1 MESAAQTAAADKD
14 AALELQAEAAIEDK
28 SEAIELLE
36 KEINAAHAEEL
47 ADVRAELTKRA
58 AENQEAAL
66 EAQLEMLQASGE
78 SNKNAAVELARAEN
92 APALAK
98 QKASMESAFATER
111 AALESRAEA
120 LSALVADG
128 EARNASLEEQLR
140 DAEHAG
146 ALAAAETRKTR
157 AELDDVRDEQEGRFQ
172 RLRAEVKVWEDA
184 CVKYRKRME
193 HAERALRRLKQRAG
207 AAGFVEAT
215 QPEED
220 RGGAGRYP
228 DADRAGRERRGGNEP
243 SPKPFA
249 ADADADPPSPLAL
262 APPPA
267 LAPVAVRKRARD
279 GSGPDAAIR
288 AGPYARRE
296 RTARP
301 EKPTENPPRLPSASA
316 RLETYARPAAAEGWR
331 RPRTSKARGFPV
343 AGSSAAGESPEGLW
357 GESPEEKKTRPN
369 ANVRES
375 NGKKTRRAVS
385 AARGSARRSRPR
397 ALRYRRRARAAGR
410 RGRLRRSRDDDTTKT
425 RRGTKNVSA
434 PRGGERNRIRKRNQ
448 TRRGCSRRARAREAP
463 RVCVRGV
470 REVLRGGRARGAR
483 GQTRRGVRALPR
495 PEPHERL
502 VQAPRALGAAARA
515 ARVLEPRPDPRRAE
529 RAVTPTYL
537 PRDARAGRC
546 LLFDRL
552 TKR

>member
-1 MESAAQTAAADKD
+1 MTGDVATSVAADAEATLASVRAAAKTQMERALDD
-14 AALELQAEAAIEDK
+14 A
-28 SEAIELLE
+28 
-36 KEINAAHAEEL
+36 
-47 ADVRAELTKRA
+47 TRA
-58 AENQEAAL
+58 AT
-66 EAQLEMLQASGE
+66 E
-78 SNKNAAVELARAEN
+78 SWARERERWVA
-92 APALAK
+92 
-98 QKASMESAFATER
+98 ER

-140 DAEHAG
+140 DAERAC

-375 NGKKTRRAVS
+375 NGKKSVAPFPPRADPRDVPDRELFVIGG
-385 AARGSARRSRPR
+385 ARARRGDADASAVPATTTRPKLDAAQKTSLLR
-397 ALRYRRRARAAGR
+397 AAENGTEFEKEIKRVEVVRGALAREKLPAFACEACEKFYAAAGR
-410 RGRLRRSRDDDTTKT
+410 APPEGKRGEACAHCPGPNRTNDWSRH
-425 RRGTKNVSA
+425 RARWAPPPA
-434 PRGGERNRIRKRNQ
+434 PRGFWNLDL
-448 TRRGCSRRARAREAP
+448 TP
-463 RVCVRGV
+463 
-470 REVLRGGRARGAR
+470 
-483 GQTRRGVRALPR
+483 
-495 PEPHERL
+495 
-502 VQAPRALGAAARA
+502 
-515 ARVLEPRPDPRRAE
+515 AE
-529 RAVTPTYL
+529 RSE
-537 PRDARAGRC
+537 R
-546 LLFDRL
+546 
-552 TKR
+552 

>member
-1 MESAAQTAAADKD
+1 MTGDVATSVAADAEATLASVRAAAKTQMERALDD
-14 AALELQAEAAIEDK
+14 A
-28 SEAIELLE
+28 
-36 KEINAAHAEEL
+36 
-47 ADVRAELTKRA
+47 TRA
-58 AENQEAAL
+58 AT
-66 EAQLEMLQASGE
+66 E
-78 SNKNAAVELARAEN
+78 SWARERERWVA
-92 APALAK
+92 
-98 QKASMESAFATER
+98 ER

-140 DAEHAG
+140 DAERAC

-228 DADRAGRERRGGNEP
+228 DADRAGRERWGGNEP

-267 LAPVAVRKRARD
+267 LAPVAARKRARD

-375 NGKKTRRAVS
+375 NGKKSVAPFPPRADPRDVPDRELFVIGG
-385 AARGSARRSRPR
+385 ARARRGDADASAVPATTTRPKLDAAQKTSLLR
-397 ALRYRRRARAAGR
+397 AAEKGTEFEKEIKRVEVVRGALAREKLPAFACEACEKFYAAAGR
-410 RGRLRRSRDDDTTKT
+410 APPEGKRGEACAHCPGPNRTNDWSRH
-425 RRGTKNVSA
+425 RARWAPPPA
-434 PRGGERNRIRKRNQ
+434 PRGFWNLDL
-448 TRRGCSRRARAREAP
+448 TP
-463 RVCVRGV
+463 
-470 REVLRGGRARGAR
+470 
-483 GQTRRGVRALPR
+483 
-495 PEPHERL
+495 
-502 VQAPRALGAAARA
+502 
-515 ARVLEPRPDPRRAE
+515 AE
-529 RAVTPTYL
+529 RSE
-537 PRDARAGRC
+537 R
-546 LLFDRL
+546 
-552 TKR
+552 

>member
-1 MESAAQTAAADKD
+1 MTGDVATSVAADAEATLASVRAAAKTQMERALDD
-14 AALELQAEAAIEDK
+14 A
-28 SEAIELLE
+28 
-36 KEINAAHAEEL
+36 
-47 ADVRAELTKRA
+47 TRA
-58 AENQEAAL
+58 AT
-66 EAQLEMLQASGE
+66 E
-78 SNKNAAVELARAEN
+78 SWARERERWVA
-92 APALAK
+92 
-98 QKASMESAFATER
+98 ER

-140 DAEHAG
+140 DAERAC

-267 LAPVAVRKRARD
+267 LAPVAARKRARD

-375 NGKKTRRAVS
+375 NGKKSVAPFPPRADPRDVPDRELFVIGG
-385 AARGSARRSRPR
+385 ARARRGDADASAVPATTTRPKLDAAQKTSLLR
-397 ALRYRRRARAAGR
+397 AAEKGTEFEKEIKRVEVVRGALAREKLPAFACEACEKFYAAAGR
-410 RGRLRRSRDDDTTKT
+410 APPEGKRGEACAHCPGPNRTNDWSRH
-425 RRGTKNVSA
+425 RARWAPPPA
-434 PRGGERNRIRKRNQ
+434 PRGFWNLDL
-448 TRRGCSRRARAREAP
+448 TP
-463 RVCVRGV
+463 
-470 REVLRGGRARGAR
+470 
-483 GQTRRGVRALPR
+483 
-495 PEPHERL
+495 
-502 VQAPRALGAAARA
+502 
-515 ARVLEPRPDPRRAE
+515 AE
-529 RAVTPTYL
+529 RSE
-537 PRDARAGRC
+537 R
-546 LLFDRL
+546 
-552 TKR
+552 

>member
-1 MESAAQTAAADKD
+1 MTGDVATSVAADAEATLASVRAAAKTQMERALDD
-14 AALELQAEAAIEDK
+14 A
-28 SEAIELLE
+28 
-36 KEINAAHAEEL
+36 
-47 ADVRAELTKRA
+47 TRA
-58 AENQEAAL
+58 AT
-66 EAQLEMLQASGE
+66 E
-78 SNKNAAVELARAEN
+78 SWARERERWVA
-92 APALAK
+92 
-98 QKASMESAFATER
+98 ER

-140 DAEHAG
+140 DAERAC

-157 AELDDVRDEQEGRFQ
+157 AELDDVRDGQEGRFQ

-375 NGKKTRRAVS
+375 NGKKPVGIATFPPRADPRDVPDRELFVIGG
-385 AARGSARRSRPR
+385 ARARRGVADDSAVPATTTRPKLDAAQKTSLLR
-397 ALRYRRRARAAGR
+397 AAEKGTEFEKEIKRVEVVRGALAREKLPAFACEACEKFYAAAGR
-410 RGRLRRSRDDDTTKT
+410 APPEGKRGEACAHCPGPNRTNDWSRH
-425 RRGTKNVSA
+425 RARWAPPPA
-434 PRGGERNRIRKRNQ
+434 PRGFWNLDL
-448 TRRGCSRRARAREAP
+448 TP
-463 RVCVRGV
+463 
-470 REVLRGGRARGAR
+470 
-483 GQTRRGVRALPR
+483 
-495 PEPHERL
+495 
-502 VQAPRALGAAARA
+502 
-515 ARVLEPRPDPRRAE
+515 AE
-529 RAVTPTYL
+529 RSE
-537 PRDARAGRC
+537 R
-546 LLFDRL
+546 
-552 TKR
+552 

>member
-1 MESAAQTAAADKD
+1 MNVGTRAVVRATRAPARAMTGDVATSVAADAEATLASVRAAAKTQMERALDD
-14 AALELQAEAAIEDK
+14 A
-28 SEAIELLE
+28 
-36 KEINAAHAEEL
+36 
-47 ADVRAELTKRA
+47 TRA
-58 AENQEAAL
+58 AT
-66 EAQLEMLQASGE
+66 E
-78 SNKNAAVELARAEN
+78 SWARERERWVA
-92 APALAK
+92 
-98 QKASMESAFATER
+98 ER

-140 DAEHAG
+140 DAERAC

-157 AELDDVRDEQEGRFQ
+157 AELDDVRDGQEGRFQ

-375 NGKKTRRAVS
+375 NGKNPVAPFPPRADPRDVPDRELFVIGG
-385 AARGSARRSRPR
+385 ARARRGDADASAVPATTTRPKLDAAQKTSLLR
-397 ALRYRRRARAAGR
+397 AAENGTEFEKEIKRVEVVRGALAREKLPAFACEACEKFYAAAGR
-410 RGRLRRSRDDDTTKT
+410 APPEGKRGEACAHCPGPNRTNDWSRH
-425 RRGTKNVSA
+425 RARWAPPPA
-434 PRGGERNRIRKRNQ
+434 PRGFWNLDL
-448 TRRGCSRRARAREAP
+448 TP
-463 RVCVRGV
+463 
-470 REVLRGGRARGAR
+470 
-483 GQTRRGVRALPR
+483 
-495 PEPHERL
+495 
-502 VQAPRALGAAARA
+502 
-515 ARVLEPRPDPRRAE
+515 AE
-529 RAVTPTYL
+529 RSE
-537 PRDARAGRC
+537 R
-546 LLFDRL
+546 
-552 TKR
+552 

>member
-1 MESAAQTAAADKD
+1 MTGDVATSVAADAEATLASVRAAAKTQMERALDD
-14 AALELQAEAAIEDK
+14 A
-28 SEAIELLE
+28 
-36 KEINAAHAEEL
+36 
-47 ADVRAELTKRA
+47 TRA
-58 AENQEAAL
+58 AT
-66 EAQLEMLQASGE
+66 E
-78 SNKNAAVELARAEN
+78 SWARERERWVA
-92 APALAK
+92 
-98 QKASMESAFATER
+98 ER

-140 DAEHAG
+140 DAERAC

-157 AELDDVRDEQEGRFQ
+157 AELDDVRDGQEGRFQ

-375 NGKKTRRAVS
+375 NGKKSVAPFPPRADPRDVPDRELFVIGG
-385 AARGSARRSRPR
+385 ARARRGDADASAVPATTTRPKLDAAQKTSLLR
-397 ALRYRRRARAAGR
+397 AAEKGTEFEKEIKRVEVVRGALAREKLPAFACEACEKFYAAAGR
-410 RGRLRRSRDDDTTKT
+410 APPEGKRGEACAHCPGPNRTNDWSRH
-425 RRGTKNVSA
+425 RARWAPPPA
-434 PRGGERNRIRKRNQ
+434 PRGFWNLDL
-448 TRRGCSRRARAREAP
+448 TP
-463 RVCVRGV
+463 
-470 REVLRGGRARGAR
+470 
-483 GQTRRGVRALPR
+483 
-495 PEPHERL
+495 
-502 VQAPRALGAAARA
+502 
-515 ARVLEPRPDPRRAE
+515 AE
-529 RAVTPTYL
+529 RSE
-537 PRDARAGRC
+537 R
-546 LLFDRL
+546 
-552 TKR
+552 

>member
-1 MESAAQTAAADKD
+1 MTGDVATSVAADAEATLASVRAAAKTQMERALDD
-14 AALELQAEAAIEDK
+14 A
-28 SEAIELLE
+28 
-36 KEINAAHAEEL
+36 
-47 ADVRAELTKRA
+47 TRA
-58 AENQEAAL
+58 AT
-66 EAQLEMLQASGE
+66 E
-78 SNKNAAVELARAEN
+78 SWARERERWVA
-92 APALAK
+92 
-98 QKASMESAFATER
+98 ER

-140 DAEHAG
+140 DAERAC

-375 NGKKTRRAVS
+375 NGKKSVAPFPPRADPRDVPDRELFVIGG
-385 AARGSARRSRPR
+385 ARARRGDADASAVPATTTRPKLDAAQKTSLLR
-397 ALRYRRRARAAGR
+397 AAEKGTEFEKEIKRVEVVRGALAREKLPAFACEACEKFYAAAGR
-410 RGRLRRSRDDDTTKT
+410 APPEGKRGEACAHCPGPNRTNDWSRH
-425 RRGTKNVSA
+425 RARWAPPPA
-434 PRGGERNRIRKRNQ
+434 PRGFWNLDL
-448 TRRGCSRRARAREAP
+448 TP
-463 RVCVRGV
+463 
-470 REVLRGGRARGAR
+470 
-483 GQTRRGVRALPR
+483 
-495 PEPHERL
+495 
-502 VQAPRALGAAARA
+502 
-515 ARVLEPRPDPRRAE
+515 AE
-529 RAVTPTYL
+529 RSE
-537 PRDARAGRC
+537 R
-546 LLFDRL
+546 
-552 TKR
+552 

>member
-1 MESAAQTAAADKD
+1 MTGDVATSVAADAEATLASVRAAAKTQMERALDD
-14 AALELQAEAAIEDK
+14 A
-28 SEAIELLE
+28 
-36 KEINAAHAEEL
+36 
-47 ADVRAELTKRA
+47 TRA
-58 AENQEAAL
+58 AT
-66 EAQLEMLQASGE
+66 E
-78 SNKNAAVELARAEN
+78 SWARERERWVA
-92 APALAK
+92 
-98 QKASMESAFATER
+98 ER

-140 DAEHAG
+140 DAERAC

-157 AELDDVRDEQEGRFQ
+157 AELDDVRDGQEGRFQ

-375 NGKKTRRAVS
+375 NGKKPVGIAPFPPRADPRDVPDRELFVIGG
-385 AARGSARRSRPR
+385 ARARRGDADASAVPATTTRPKLDAAQKTSLLR
-397 ALRYRRRARAAGR
+397 AAEKGTEFEKEIKRVEVVRGALAREKLPAFACEACEKFYAAAGR
-410 RGRLRRSRDDDTTKT
+410 APPEGKRGEACAHCPGPNRTNDWSRH
-425 RRGTKNVSA
+425 RARWAPPPA
-434 PRGGERNRIRKRNQ
+434 PRGFWNLDL
-448 TRRGCSRRARAREAP
+448 TP
-463 RVCVRGV
+463 
-470 REVLRGGRARGAR
+470 
-483 GQTRRGVRALPR
+483 
-495 PEPHERL
+495 
-502 VQAPRALGAAARA
+502 
-515 ARVLEPRPDPRRAE
+515 AE
-529 RAVTPTYL
+529 RSE
-537 PRDARAGRC
+537 R
-546 LLFDRL
+546 
-552 TKR
+552 

>member
-1 MESAAQTAAADKD
+1 MTGDVATSVAADAEATLASVRAAAKTQMERALDD
-14 AALELQAEAAIEDK
+14 A
-28 SEAIELLE
+28 
-36 KEINAAHAEEL
+36 
-47 ADVRAELTKRA
+47 TRA
-58 AENQEAAL
+58 AT
-66 EAQLEMLQASGE
+66 E
-78 SNKNAAVELARAEN
+78 SWARERERWVA
-92 APALAK
+92 
-98 QKASMESAFATER
+98 ER

-140 DAEHAG
+140 DAERAC

-220 RGGAGRYP
+220 REGAGRYP

-249 ADADADPPSPLAL
+249 ADADPPSPLAL

-267 LAPVAVRKRARD
+267 LAPVAARKRARD

-301 EKPTENPPRLPSASA
+301 EKPTEIPPRLPSESA

-343 AGSSAAGESPEGLW
+343 AGSSAAGESPDGLW
-357 GESPEEKKTRPN
+357 GESPEEKKTRFCPD

-375 NGKKTRRAVS
+375 NGKKSVATFP
-385 AARGSARRSRPR
+385 PR
-397 ALRYRRRARAAGR
+397 ADP
-410 RGRLRRSRDDDTTKT
+410 RDVPD
-425 RRGTKNVSA
+425 
-434 PRGGERNRIRKRNQ
+434 
-448 TRRGCSRRARAREAP
+448 RELFAL
-463 RVCVRGV
+463 G
-470 REVLRGGRARGAR
+470 GGRARR
-483 GQTRRGVRALPR
+483 GDAVAAVPATTTTTKKPTRRAAENGTEKEKEKEIKRVEVVRGALAREKLPAFACEACEKFYAAAGR
-495 PEPHERL
+495 APPEGKRGEACAHCPGPNRTNDWSRHRARWAPPP
-502 VQAPRALGAAARA
+502 APRGFWNLDLTPA
-515 ARVLEPRPDPRRAE
+515 PRSLSE
-529 RAVTPTYL
+529 R
-537 PRDARAGRC
+537 
-546 LLFDRL
+546 
-552 TKR
+552 

>member
-1 MESAAQTAAADKD
+1 MTGDVATSVAADAEATLASVRAAAKTQMERALDD
-14 AALELQAEAAIEDK
+14 A
-28 SEAIELLE
+28 
-36 KEINAAHAEEL
+36 
-47 ADVRAELTKRA
+47 TRA
-58 AENQEAAL
+58 AT
-66 EAQLEMLQASGE
+66 E
-78 SNKNAAVELARAEN
+78 SWARERERWVA
-92 APALAK
+92 
-98 QKASMESAFATER
+98 ER

-140 DAEHAG
+140 DAERAC

-157 AELDDVRDEQEGRFQ
+157 AELDDVRDGQEGRFQ

-375 NGKKTRRAVS
+375 NGKKSVAPFPPRADPRDVPDRELFVIGG
-385 AARGSARRSRPR
+385 ARARRGDADASAVPATTTRPKLDAAQKTSLLR
-397 ALRYRRRARAAGR
+397 AAENGTEFEKEIKRVEVVRGALAREKLPAFACEACEKFYAAAGR
-410 RGRLRRSRDDDTTKT
+410 APPEGKRGEACAHCPGPNRTNDWSRH
-425 RRGTKNVSA
+425 RARWAPPPA
-434 PRGGERNRIRKRNQ
+434 PRGFWNLDL
-448 TRRGCSRRARAREAP
+448 TP
-463 RVCVRGV
+463 
-470 REVLRGGRARGAR
+470 
-483 GQTRRGVRALPR
+483 
-495 PEPHERL
+495 
-502 VQAPRALGAAARA
+502 
-515 ARVLEPRPDPRRAE
+515 AE
-529 RAVTPTYL
+529 RSE
-537 PRDARAGRC
+537 R
-546 LLFDRL
+546 
-552 TKR
+552 

>member
-1 MESAAQTAAADKD
+1 MTGDVATSVAADAEATLASVRAAAKTQMERALDD
-14 AALELQAEAAIEDK
+14 A
-28 SEAIELLE
+28 
-36 KEINAAHAEEL
+36 
-47 ADVRAELTKRA
+47 TRA
-58 AENQEAAL
+58 AT
-66 EAQLEMLQASGE
+66 E
-78 SNKNAAVELARAEN
+78 SWARERERWVA
-92 APALAK
+92 
-98 QKASMESAFATER
+98 ER

-140 DAEHAG
+140 DAERAC

-357 GESPEEKKTRPN
+357 GESPEENKTRPN

-375 NGKKTRRAVS
+375 NGKKPVGIAPFPPRADPRDVPDRELFVIGG
-385 AARGSARRSRPR
+385 ARARRGDADASAVPATTTRPKLDAAQKTSLLR
-397 ALRYRRRARAAGR
+397 AAENGTEFEKEIKRVEVVRGALAREKLPAFACEACEKFYAAAGR
-410 RGRLRRSRDDDTTKT
+410 APPEGKRGEACAHCPGPNRTNDWSRH
-425 RRGTKNVSA
+425 RARWAPPPA
-434 PRGGERNRIRKRNQ
+434 PRGFWNLDL
-448 TRRGCSRRARAREAP
+448 TP
-463 RVCVRGV
+463 
-470 REVLRGGRARGAR
+470 
-483 GQTRRGVRALPR
+483 
-495 PEPHERL
+495 
-502 VQAPRALGAAARA
+502 
-515 ARVLEPRPDPRRAE
+515 AE
-529 RAVTPTYL
+529 RSE
-537 PRDARAGRC
+537 R
-546 LLFDRL
+546 
-552 TKR
+552 

>member
-1 MESAAQTAAADKD
+1 MTGDVATSVAADAEATLASVRAAAKTQMERALDD
-14 AALELQAEAAIEDK
+14 A
-28 SEAIELLE
+28 
-36 KEINAAHAEEL
+36 
-47 ADVRAELTKRA
+47 TRA
-58 AENQEAAL
+58 AT
-66 EAQLEMLQASGE
+66 E
-78 SNKNAAVELARAEN
+78 SWARERERWVA
-92 APALAK
+92 
-98 QKASMESAFATER
+98 ER

-140 DAEHAG
+140 DAERAC

-157 AELDDVRDEQEGRFQ
+157 AELDDVRDGQEGRFQ

-375 NGKKTRRAVS
+375 NGKNPVAPFPPRADPRDVPDRELFVIGG
-385 AARGSARRSRPR
+385 ARARRGDADASAVPATTTRPKLDAAQKTSLLR
-397 ALRYRRRARAAGR
+397 AAEKGTEFEKEIKRVEVVRGALAREKLPAFACEACEKFYAAAGR
-410 RGRLRRSRDDDTTKT
+410 APPEGKRGEACAHCPGPNRTNDWSRH
-425 RRGTKNVSA
+425 RARWAPPPA
-434 PRGGERNRIRKRNQ
+434 PRGFWNLDL
-448 TRRGCSRRARAREAP
+448 TP
-463 RVCVRGV
+463 
-470 REVLRGGRARGAR
+470 
-483 GQTRRGVRALPR
+483 
-495 PEPHERL
+495 
-502 VQAPRALGAAARA
+502 
-515 ARVLEPRPDPRRAE
+515 AE
-529 RAVTPTYL
+529 RSE
-537 PRDARAGRC
+537 R
-546 LLFDRL
+546 
-552 TKR
+552 

>member
-1 MESAAQTAAADKD
+1 MTGDVATSVAADAEATLASVRAAAKTQMERALDD
-14 AALELQAEAAIEDK
+14 A
-28 SEAIELLE
+28 
-36 KEINAAHAEEL
+36 
-47 ADVRAELTKRA
+47 TRA
-58 AENQEAAL
+58 AT
-66 EAQLEMLQASGE
+66 E
-78 SNKNAAVELARAEN
+78 SWARERERWVA
-92 APALAK
+92 
-98 QKASMESAFATER
+98 ER

-140 DAEHAG
+140 DAERAC

-157 AELDDVRDEQEGRFQ
+157 AELDDVRDGQEGRFQ

-375 NGKKTRRAVS
+375 NGKNPVAPFPPRADPRDVPDRELFVIGG
-385 AARGSARRSRPR
+385 ARARRGDADASAVPATTTRPKLDAAQKTSLLR
-397 ALRYRRRARAAGR
+397 AAENGTEFEKEIKRVEVVRGALAREKLPAFACEACEKFYAAAGR
-410 RGRLRRSRDDDTTKT
+410 APPEGKRGEACAHCPGPNRTNDWSRH
-425 RRGTKNVSA
+425 RARWAPPPA
-434 PRGGERNRIRKRNQ
+434 PRGFWNLDL
-448 TRRGCSRRARAREAP
+448 TP
-463 RVCVRGV
+463 
-470 REVLRGGRARGAR
+470 
-483 GQTRRGVRALPR
+483 
-495 PEPHERL
+495 
-502 VQAPRALGAAARA
+502 
-515 ARVLEPRPDPRRAE
+515 AE
-529 RAVTPTYL
+529 RSE
-537 PRDARAGRC
+537 R
-546 LLFDRL
+546 
-552 TKR
+552 

>member
-1 MESAAQTAAADKD
+1 MTGDVATSVAADAEATLASVRAAAKTQMERALDD
-14 AALELQAEAAIEDK
+14 A
-28 SEAIELLE
+28 
-36 KEINAAHAEEL
+36 
-47 ADVRAELTKRA
+47 TRA
-58 AENQEAAL
+58 AT
-66 EAQLEMLQASGE
+66 E
-78 SNKNAAVELARAEN
+78 SWARERERWVA
-92 APALAK
+92 
-98 QKASMESAFATER
+98 ER

-140 DAEHAG
+140 DAERAC

-267 LAPVAVRKRARD
+267 LAPVAARKRARD

-357 GESPEEKKTRPN
+357 GESPEEKKARPN

-375 NGKKTRRAVS
+375 NGKKPVGIAPFPPRADPRDVPDRELFVIGG
-385 AARGSARRSRPR
+385 ARARRGDVVDAAVPATTTRPKLDAAQKTSLLR
-397 ALRYRRRARAAGR
+397 AAEKGTEFEKEIKRVEVVRGALAREKLPAFACEACEKFYAAAGR
-410 RGRLRRSRDDDTTKT
+410 APPEGKRGEACAHCPGPNRTNDWSRH
-425 RRGTKNVSA
+425 RARWAPPPA
-434 PRGGERNRIRKRNQ
+434 PRGFWNLDL
-448 TRRGCSRRARAREAP
+448 TP
-463 RVCVRGV
+463 
-470 REVLRGGRARGAR
+470 
-483 GQTRRGVRALPR
+483 
-495 PEPHERL
+495 
-502 VQAPRALGAAARA
+502 
-515 ARVLEPRPDPRRAE
+515 AE
-529 RAVTPTYL
+529 RSE
-537 PRDARAGRC
+537 R
-546 LLFDRL
+546 
-552 TKR
+552 

>member
-1 MESAAQTAAADKD
+1 MTGDVATSVAADAEATLASVRAAAKTQMERALDD
-14 AALELQAEAAIEDK
+14 A
-28 SEAIELLE
+28 
-36 KEINAAHAEEL
+36 
-47 ADVRAELTKRA
+47 TRA
-58 AENQEAAL
+58 AT
-66 EAQLEMLQASGE
+66 E
-78 SNKNAAVELARAEN
+78 SWARERERWVA
-92 APALAK
+92 
-98 QKASMESAFATER
+98 ER

-140 DAEHAG
+140 DAERAC

-215 QPEED
+215 QLEED

-267 LAPVAVRKRARD
+267 LAPVAARKRARD

-375 NGKKTRRAVS
+375 NGKKSVAPFPPRADPRDVPDRELFVIGG
-385 AARGSARRSRPR
+385 ARARRGDADASAVPATTTRPKLDAAQKTSLLR
-397 ALRYRRRARAAGR
+397 AAEKGTEFEKEIKRVEVVRGALAREKLPAFACEACEKFYAAAGR
-410 RGRLRRSRDDDTTKT
+410 APPEGKRGEACAHCPGPNRTNDWSRH
-425 RRGTKNVSA
+425 RARWAPPPA
-434 PRGGERNRIRKRNQ
+434 PRGFWNLDL
-448 TRRGCSRRARAREAP
+448 TP
-463 RVCVRGV
+463 
-470 REVLRGGRARGAR
+470 
-483 GQTRRGVRALPR
+483 
-495 PEPHERL
+495 
-502 VQAPRALGAAARA
+502 
-515 ARVLEPRPDPRRAE
+515 AE
-529 RAVTPTYL
+529 RSE
-537 PRDARAGRC
+537 R
-546 LLFDRL
+546 
-552 TKR
+552 

>member
-1 MESAAQTAAADKD
+1 MTGGDVATIVEADAEAMLASVRAAAKTQMERALDD
-14 AALELQAEAAIEDK
+14 A
-28 SEAIELLE
+28 
-36 KEINAAHAEEL
+36 
-47 ADVRAELTKRA
+47 TRA
-58 AENQEAAL
+58 AT
-66 EAQLEMLQASGE
+66 E
-78 SNKNAAVELARAEN
+78 SWARERERWVA
-92 APALAK
+92 
-98 QKASMESAFATER
+98 ER

-140 DAEHAG
+140 DAERAC

-375 NGKKTRRAVS
+375 NGKKPVGIAPFPPRADPRDVPDRELFVIGG
-385 AARGSARRSRPR
+385 ARARRGDADDSAVPATTTRPKLDAAQKTSLLR
-397 ALRYRRRARAAGR
+397 AAEKGTEFEKEIKRVEVVRGALAREKLPAFACEACEKFYAAAGR
-410 RGRLRRSRDDDTTKT
+410 AAPEGKRGEACAHCPGPNRTNDWSRH
-425 RRGTKNVSA
+425 RARWAPPPA
-434 PRGGERNRIRKRNQ
+434 PRGFWNLDL
-448 TRRGCSRRARAREAP
+448 TP
-463 RVCVRGV
+463 
-470 REVLRGGRARGAR
+470 
-483 GQTRRGVRALPR
+483 
-495 PEPHERL
+495 
-502 VQAPRALGAAARA
+502 
-515 ARVLEPRPDPRRAE
+515 AE
-529 RAVTPTYL
+529 RSE
-537 PRDARAGRC
+537 R
-546 LLFDRL
+546 
-552 TKR
+552 

>member
-1 MESAAQTAAADKD
+1 MTGDVATSVAADAEATLASVRAAAKTQMERALDD
-14 AALELQAEAAIEDK
+14 A
-28 SEAIELLE
+28 
-36 KEINAAHAEEL
+36 
-47 ADVRAELTKRA
+47 TRA
-58 AENQEAAL
+58 AT
-66 EAQLEMLQASGE
+66 E
-78 SNKNAAVELARAEN
+78 SWARERERWVA
-92 APALAK
+92 
-98 QKASMESAFATER
+98 ER

-140 DAEHAG
+140 DAERAC

-375 NGKKTRRAVS
+375 NGKKPVDRAVS

-410 RGRLRRSRDDDTTKT
+410 RGCLRRSRDDDTTKT

-470 REVLRGGRARGAR
+470 REVLRGGRARAAR

-529 RAVTPTYL
+529 RAVTLSYL
-537 PRDARAGRC
+537 PRDARACSCC
-546 LLFDRL
+546 LIHSL

>member
-1 MESAAQTAAADKD
+1 
-14 AALELQAEAAIEDK
+14 
-28 SEAIELLE
+28 
-36 KEINAAHAEEL
+36 
-47 ADVRAELTKRA
+47 
-58 AENQEAAL
+58 
-66 EAQLEMLQASGE
+66 
-78 SNKNAAVELARAEN
+78 
-92 APALAK
+92 
-98 QKASMESAFATER
+98 
-111 AALESRAEA
+111 
-120 LSALVADG
+120 VADG

-140 DAEHAG
+140 DAERAC

-157 AELDDVRDEQEGRFQ
+157 AELDDVRDGQEGRFQ

-357 GESPEEKKTRPN
+357 GESPEENKTRPN

-375 NGKKTRRAVS
+375 NGKKPVGIAPFPPRADPRDVPDRELFVIGG
-385 AARGSARRSRPR
+385 ARARRGDADASAVPATTTRPKLDAAQKTSLLR
-397 ALRYRRRARAAGR
+397 AAENGTEFEKEIKRVEVVRGALAREKLPAFACEACEKFYAAAGR
-410 RGRLRRSRDDDTTKT
+410 APPEGKRGEACAHCPGPNRTNDWSRH
-425 RRGTKNVSA
+425 RARWAPPPA
-434 PRGGERNRIRKRNQ
+434 PRGFWNLDL
-448 TRRGCSRRARAREAP
+448 TP
-463 RVCVRGV
+463 
-470 REVLRGGRARGAR
+470 
-483 GQTRRGVRALPR
+483 
-495 PEPHERL
+495 
-502 VQAPRALGAAARA
+502 
-515 ARVLEPRPDPRRAE
+515 AE
-529 RAVTPTYL
+529 RSE
-537 PRDARAGRC
+537 R
-546 LLFDRL
+546 
-552 TKR
+552 